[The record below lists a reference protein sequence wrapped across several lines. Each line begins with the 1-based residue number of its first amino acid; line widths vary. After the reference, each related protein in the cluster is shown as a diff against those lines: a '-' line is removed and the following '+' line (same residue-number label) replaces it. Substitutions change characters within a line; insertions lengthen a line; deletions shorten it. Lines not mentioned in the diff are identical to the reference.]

1 MAGTFAARRTHG
13 ASRRARAGAAAN
25 AGVYRKRP
33 TEPKRRAD
41 DRFFDVVVL
50 ICVVLFML
58 LATGVGILALQSSL
72 H

>member
-1 MAGTFAARRTHG
+1 M
-13 ASRRARAGAAAN
+13 
-25 AGVYRKRP
+25 YPKRP

-50 ICVVLFML
+50 ICVLLFML
-58 LATGVGILALQSSL
+58 LATGVGVLALQSSL